1 MTIRHSSREHLA
13 GGLAFFGIPPTSVV
27 WYFSF
32 NLVLRSSNL
41 FGYHPLLVGGTS
53 VSAFFGGA
61 I

>member
-32 NLVLRSSNL
+32 NL
-41 FGYHPLLVGGTS
+41 
-53 VSAFFGGA
+53 GA
-61 I
+61 EV